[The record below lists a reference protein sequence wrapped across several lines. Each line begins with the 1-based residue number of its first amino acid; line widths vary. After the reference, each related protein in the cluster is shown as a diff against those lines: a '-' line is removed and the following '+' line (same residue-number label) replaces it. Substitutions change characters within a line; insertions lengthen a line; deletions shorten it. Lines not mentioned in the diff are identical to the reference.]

1 MGKIGIFVERYT
13 MSDSEVMSALM
24 RIAQIAHHW
33 GHRTEF
39 IFRPEMWKIPEF
51 DAIYIRATT
60 DPLNSS
66 YVTSRIAELNGIK
79 VIDDSASIRICCD
92 KVNMYTHLMK
102 AKVPI
107 PETRFIKPTEL
118 THKRGKELLD
128 ELGHPL
134 VLKAPYSSFSLY
146 VERASTPNEFVK
158 IGKRYLRRADRLVVQ
173 QFIKSEFDWRV
184 GVLGDEPI
192 FVCQYT
198 IPKLQWKVS
207 TYTQQGREIYG
218 PVKGVPL
225 KKAAP
230 KMIRTALDAAAA
242 IGKGL
247 YGVDLK
253 QVGNDFVVIE
263 VNDNPTIAHG
273 EEDQEAPDIYQKII
287 KFLLAK

>member
-1 MGKIGIFVERYT
+1 MGEIGIFVERYT
-13 MSDSEVMSALM
+13 MSDSEVMNALM
-24 RIAQIAHHW
+24 RIAQIAHHS

-51 DAIYIRATT
+51 NAIYIRAIT

-66 YVTSRIAELNGIK
+66 YVTSRIAELNNIQ
-79 VIDDSASIRICCD
+79 VIDDSESIRICCD

-102 AKVPI
+102 ANIAI
-107 PETRFIKPTEL
+107 PETRFIKPQEL
-118 THKRGKELLD
+118 TWKRGKELLD
-128 ELGHPL
+128 ELGRPL
-134 VLKAPYSSFSLY
+134 VLKAPHSSFSMY
-146 VERASTPNEFVK
+146 VDRASTPNDFLK
-158 IGKRYLRRADRLVVQ
+158 IGKKYLRRADRLVVQ
-173 QFIKSEFDWRV
+173 KYIKSDFDWRV
-184 GVLGDEPI
+184 GVLGGEPL

-198 IPKLQWKVS
+198 IPKRQWKVS

-225 KKAAP
+225 KKAP
-230 KMIRTALDAAAA
+230 QKMIKTALEAAAA

-253 QVGNDFVVIE
+253 QVGNDFIVIE

-273 EEDQEAPDIYQKII
+273 EEDQAAPDIYKKII
-287 KFLLAK
+287 KFLLR

>member
-13 MSDSEVMSALM
+13 MSDSEVMNALM
-24 RIAQIAHHW
+24 RISQVAYHM

-39 IFRPEMWKIPEF
+39 IFRPDMWKIPEF

-66 YVTSRIAELNGIK
+66 YVTSRTAELHGIR
-79 VIDDSASIRICCD
+79 VIDDSESIRICCD

-102 AKVPI
+102 ASVPI
-107 PETRFIKPTEL
+107 PETRFIKPNEL
-118 THKRGKELLD
+118 NWKRGKELLD
-128 ELGHPL
+128 ELGKPL
-134 VLKAPYSSFSLY
+134 VLKAPNSSFSIY
-146 VERASTPNEFVK
+146 VDRASTPNEFVK
-158 IGKRYLRRADRLVVQ
+158 IGKRYLRRAERVVVQ
-173 QFIKSEFDWRV
+173 KFIRSEFDWRV
-184 GVLGDEPI
+184 GVLGGEPL

-198 IPKLQWKVS
+198 IPRKQWKVS
-207 TYTQQGREIYG
+207 SYTQQGREIYG

-225 KKAAP
+225 KKASP
-230 KMIRTALDAAAA
+230 KMIKTALEAAAA

-253 QVGNDFVVIE
+253 QVGNDYVIIE

-273 EEDQEAPDIYQKII
+273 EEDQEAPDIYKKIV
-287 KFLLAK
+287 KFLLR

>member
-13 MSDSEVMSALM
+13 MSDSEVMNALM
-24 RIAQIAHHW
+24 RIAQISHHQ

-39 IFRPEMWKIPEF
+39 IFRPDMWKIPEF

-60 DPLNSS
+60 DPLNSA
-66 YVTSRIAELNGIK
+66 YVTSRIAELNNIR
-79 VIDDSASIRICCD
+79 VIDDSESIRICCD
-92 KVNMYTHLMK
+92 KVNMYTHLIK

-107 PETRFIKPTEL
+107 PETRFVKPAEL
-118 THKRGKELLD
+118 TWKRGKELIE
-128 ELGHPL
+128 ELGQPL
-134 VLKAPYSSFSLY
+134 VLKAPNSSFSMY
-146 VERASTPNEFVK
+146 VDRASTPNEFLK
-158 IGKRYLRRADRLVVQ
+158 IGKRFLRRADRLVVQ
-173 QFIKSEFDWRV
+173 KYIKSEFDWRV
-184 GVLGDEPI
+184 GVLGGEPI
-192 FVCQYT
+192 YVCQYT
-198 IPKLQWKVS
+198 IPRRQWKVS

-230 KMIRTALDAAAA
+230 KLIKTALDAAAA

-253 QVGNDFVVIE
+253 QVGNNFVVIE

-273 EEDQEAPDIYQKII
+273 EEDQQAPDIYQKII
-287 KFLLAK
+287 KFLLR

>member
-1 MGKIGIFVERYT
+1 

-79 VIDDSASIRICCD
+79 VVDDSASIRICCD
-92 KVNMYTHLMK
+92 KVNMYTHLIK
-102 AKVPI
+102 AKIPI
-107 PETRFIKPTEL
+107 PETRFVKPGEL
-118 THKRGKELLD
+118 MHKRGKELLE
-128 ELGHPL
+128 ELGKPL
-134 VLKAPYSSFSLY
+134 VLKAPYSSFSMY
-146 VERASTPNEFVK
+146 VEKAATPAEFVK
-158 IGKRYLRRADRLVVQ
+158 IGKKYMRRADRVVVQ
-173 QFIKSEFDWRV
+173 KFVKSEFDWRV
-184 GVLGDEPI
+184 GVLGGEAI

-198 IPKLQWKVS
+198 IPKFQWKVS
-207 TYTQQGREIYG
+207 TWTQQGREIYG
-218 PVKGVPL
+218 PVRGVPL
-225 KKAAP
+225 KKASP
-230 KMIRTALDAAAA
+230 KLIKTALAAAAA

-253 QVGNDFVVIE
+253 QVGSDFVVIE

-273 EEDQEAPDIYQKII
+273 EEDQQAPEIYKKII